1 MSYYLLIVIT
11 SLKGHSYLKHIRYFA
26 QFGTIFYNLKNVK
39 NTHGGISF
47 LVKLQVFF
55 TKSNTPLWVFFCF
68 LYFTKLY
75 QIAQCITLKI
85 NRK

>member
-39 NTHGGISF
+39 NTQGGISF
-47 LVKLQVFF
+47 LVKLQDFF
-55 TKSNTPLWVFFCF
+55 TKSNTPLWVFFCVSF
-68 LYFTKLY
+68 ILQNYTKSRNAL
-75 QIAQCITLKI
+75 L
-85 NRK
+85 